1 MATFSNATISI
12 ATPNIANADI
22 SSNAEIAVSKLAQ
35 QVLQPEPLPLTSCR
49 VWDAMHT
56 MVVGTA
62 AADDLAIITGTPGTD
77 SPMLSAGDV
86 KATSSARKVAFELAV
101 PGNYE
106 DGQTFQVRLRA
117 AVETTIADG
126 SCTIDLQAWKG
137 DGAGA
142 AGTDHV
148 TTAAQSMNS
157 LTPAD
162 YDFTIDAT
170 SIDPGDKLT
179 CVVTITYVDTAT
191 ATAVTPV
198 IYSIDRLCDTR
209 G

>member
-1 MATFSNATISI
+1 MATFQNVVIVVPSLGLTDS
-12 ATPNIANADI
+12 DI
-22 SSNAEIAVSKLAQ
+22 SATAAISVSKLAQ
-35 QVLQPEPLPLTSCR
+35 RVLLPEPIPLTSCR
-49 VWDAMHT
+49 VWDAMQT

-62 AADDLAIITGTPGTD
+62 AADDLALVTGTPGTD
-77 SPMLSAGDV
+77 APMLSAGDV
-86 KATSSARKVAFELAV
+86 KATSSSRKVAFELAV

-117 AVETTIADG
+117 AIETTIADG
-126 SCTIDLQAWKG
+126 SCTVDIQAYLPAG
-137 DGAGA
+137 DGSVGSNL
-142 AGTDHV
+142 V
-148 TTAAQSMNS
+148 TTAAQSINS

-162 YDFTIDAT
+162 YDFAIDA
-170 SIDPGDKLT
+170 SGIDPGDKLI
-179 CVVTITYVDTAT
+179 CVVTIAYVDAAT